1 MLIREI
7 IVEQEGKDPKVM
19 SAWLQNAAAVG
30 SPGAKDPNVIS
41 KSISIY
47 TAKAELSPD
56 EAFSIA
62 KGQLGYNK
70 PGGGAQAQ
78 PKKKVPSDAIAQAQ
92 AQRQQA
98 RKDAKASNKGQAGWS
113 DKTHGHLRGIGDAGS
128 VGGMVDRLTDYIP
141 GAKTVKKNFRKGKQ
155 VGNAIGSDLAKVM
168 KGSGPRKTTF

>member
-7 IVEQEGKDPKVM
+7 ILEQEGKDPAVM
-19 SAWLQNAAAVG
+19 SAWLRNAAAVG

-62 KGQLGYNK
+62 KGQLGFNDPSAGEPTK
-70 PGGGAQAQ
+70 T
-78 PKKKVPSDAIAQAQ
+78 KKKDPSDAIAQAQ

-98 RKDAKASNKGQAGWS
+98 QKDAKATKGQKGWS
-113 DKTHGHLRGIGDAGS
+113 DKTHGHLRGVGDADSIGD
-128 VGGMVDRLTDYIP
+128 MVDRVTDYIP
-141 GAKTVKKNFRKGKQ
+141 GAKTVKKNYRAGKK
-155 VGNAIGSDLAKVM
+155 VGSTIGRGLSKAM
-168 KGSGPRKTTF
+168 QGTGPRKTTF

>member
-19 SAWLQNAAAVG
+19 SAWLQNAASVG

-70 PGGGAQAQ
+70 PGGGAQAKT
-78 PKKKVPSDAIAQAQ
+78 KKKVPSDAIAQAQ

-98 RKDAKASNKGQAGWS
+98 QKDAKASKGQAGWT
-113 DKTHGHLRGIGDAGS
+113 DRTHGHLRGADDSPLFKAVGPVAKAFVKGKKFGDK
-128 VGGMVDRLTDYIP
+128 VGARL
-141 GAKTVKKNFRKGKQ
+141 AKT
-155 VGNAIGSDLAKVM
+155 I

>member
-70 PGGGAQAQ
+70 PGGDVQV
-78 PKKKVPSDAIAQAQ
+78 KSKNKVPSDAIAQAQ
-92 AQRQQA
+92 AKRQQA
-98 RKDAKASNKGQAGWS
+98 QKSAKSGQKQAGWS
-113 DKTHGHLRGIGDAGS
+113 DKTHGHLRGVGDADS
-128 VGGMVDRLTDYIP
+128 VGGMVDKLTDYIP
-141 GAKTVKKNFRKGKQ
+141 GAKTVKKNFKKGKQ

>member
-1 MLIREI
+1 MLIKEI
-7 IVEQEGKDPKVM
+7 ITEEEGKDPKVM

-41 KSISIY
+41 KSIAIY

-70 PGGGAQAQ
+70 PGGGAQGK

-98 RKDAKASNKGQAGWS
+98 RKDAKSTKGQAGWS
-113 DKTHGHLRGIGDAGS
+113 DKTHGHLRGVGDADS
-128 VGGMVDRLTDYIP
+128 VGGMVDQLTDYIP
-141 GAKTVKKNFRKGKQ
+141 GVKTVKKNFRKGKQ

>member
-70 PGGGAQAQ
+70 PGGDAQVKS
-78 PKKKVPSDAIAQAQ
+78 KKKVPSDAIAQAQ

-98 RKDAKASNKGQAGWS
+98 QKDAKSTKRQAGWS
-113 DKTHGHLRGIGDAGS
+113 DKTHGHLRGVGDADS

-141 GAKTVKKNFRKGKQ
+141 GAKTVKKNFKTGNQ
-155 VGNAIGSDLAKVM
+155 VGKAVGSSLAKAM
-168 KGSGPRKTTF
+168 KGTGPRKTTF